1 MEMFLTLVLQVVLAV
16 VVAKLTLAGSRSQKW
31 WERKE
36 ELYSSLI
43 EKLYDIVNF
52 NSEFI
57 EDHGYFRTQPPSP
70 EERAQSEAKWK
81 ELGEKNSAANAE
93 VEKLIHIGTF
103 RISDEVHVAL
113 SEFKKAEGEVMAR
126 YHPYIVLEYDNY
138 DGYDPISAAEIICDA
153 AKKCI
158 KSVREHAKD
167 DLGQNSRFGRLK
179 RKVQSLLSE

>member
-43 EKLYDIVNF
+43 EKLYDIF
-52 NSEFI
+52 NYNSQYIDDYHTDPDTLSAEQKAA
-57 EDHGYFRTQPPSP
+57 H
-70 EERAQSEAKWK
+70 EAKWEALK
-81 ELGEKNSAANAE
+81 EQNRKAEAE

-103 RISDEVHVAL
+103 RISDAVHQAL
-113 SEFKKAEGEVMAR
+113 SAFKKATRDAKTK
-126 YHPYIVLEYDNY
+126 Y
-138 DGYDPISAAEIICDA
+138 DGWNSFEIVDDICDA

-158 KSVREHAKD
+158 ESVREHSKD
-167 DLGQNSRFGRLK
+167 DLGLNYRFRRLLHK
-179 RKVQSLLSE
+179 IRRHFTE